1 MIIGVPAVKISPEKP
16 QPVIPVEG
24 SFAPG
29 GYGRGVLF
37 CIVSTL
43 LFGCMFPVMTGVLKH
58 IDPFTFTS
66 IRYLA
71 AGAAFLLTLRLKE
84 GAGAFSL
91 NGRSPVLLW
100 ILGSVGFC
108 GFGSFVFLGQQLAG
122 REGALTASI
131 MMATQPMMGLLLNSA
146 LQRKAPPLP
155 VFLFILMSFSGILL
169 VVTRGDIAALVSEPQ
184 NYAANGLIVIGAA
197 CWVVY
202 SFAAPRFSGWSALKY
217 TTVTIWFGLPTII
230 ALNLV
235 LLAMGA
241 EQLPSLADLSV
252 IVPDLLFMGPV
263 AGFLAVLLW
272 NSGNKILTPMNG
284 MLFIDIVPLTTFA
297 VSALTGV
304 IPAPWQIV
312 GAGLTAMALIFNN
325 LYLRRRATARS

>member
-1 MIIGVPAVKISPEKP
+1 MNIGIPVVKISPQKP
-16 QPVIPVEG
+16 QPVMSAEG

-37 CIVSTL
+37 CVVSTL
-43 LFGCMFPVMTGVLKH
+43 LFGCMFPVMTDVLTH

-66 IRYLA
+66 IRYLS

-84 GAGAFSL
+84 GSAAFSL
-91 NGRSPVLLW
+91 GGRSPLLLW
-100 ILGSVGFC
+100 VLGSVGFC

-146 LQRKAPPLP
+146 LNRKAPPLP

-169 VVTRGDIAALVSEPQ
+169 VVTKGDLAALVSEPQ

-197 CWVVY
+197 CWLVY
-202 SFAAPRFSGWSALKY
+202 SFASARFSGWSALKY

-230 ALNLV
+230 AVNLA
-235 LLAMGA
+235 LLAVGS
-241 EQLPSLADLSV
+241 EQLPSFADLSA
-252 IVPDLLFMGPV
+252 ILPHLIFMGPV

-284 MLFIDIVPLTTFA
+284 MLFIDIVPITTFA

-304 IPAPWQIV
+304 IPAPLQIV
-312 GAGLTAMALIFNN
+312 GAGLTALALIFNN
-325 LYLRRRATARS
+325 LYLRRRAVVRS

>member
-1 MIIGVPAVKISPEKP
+1 MIIGGRPVKISPEKP
-16 QPVIPVEG
+16 QPVMPAEG

-29 GYGRGVLF
+29 GYSRGVLF

-43 LFGCMFPVMTGVLKH
+43 LFGCMFPVMTGVLSH

-66 IRYLA
+66 IRYLS

-84 GAGAFSL
+84 GSAAFSL
-91 NGRSPVLLW
+91 EGHSPVRLW
-100 ILGSVGFC
+100 VLGSVGFC

-146 LQRKAPPLP
+146 LRRTAPRLP
-155 VFLFILMSFSGILL
+155 VFLFILMSFSGIAL
-169 VVTRGDIAALVSEPQ
+169 VVTKGDFAALVAEPQ
-184 NYAANGLIVIGAA
+184 NYAANGLIVVGAA

-202 SFAAPRFSGWSALKY
+202 SFGASHFSGWSALKY
-217 TTVTIWFGLPTII
+217 TTVTIWFALPTII
-230 ALNLV
+230 ALNIG
-235 LLAMGA
+235 LLAAGSV
-241 EQLPSLADLSV
+241 QVPSLADLSA
-252 IVPDLLFMGPV
+252 ILPELLFMGPV

-272 NSGNKILTPMNG
+272 NSGNKILSPMNG
-284 MLFIDIVPLTTFA
+284 MLFIDIVPITTFA

-304 IPAPWQIV
+304 IPSPLQIA
-312 GAGLTAMALIFNN
+312 GAGLTAAALIFNN
-325 LYLRRRATARS
+325 LYLRHTLKG